1 MCSRACVRV
10 RVKGMAGTAVLRTLR
25 GLRTGTLAAVI
36 PGRRPVQ
43 AASCALSPRWRSC
56 PVRALQLCSALCAG
70 HNKWSKVRHIKGPK
84 DEARGRM
91 FMKFGMMIKIA
102 VKGKD
107 GYERAASV
115 FVVRS
120 SPVSFD
126 FPRLL
131 NLQRADP
138 TLT

>member
-1 MCSRACVRV
+1 
-10 RVKGMAGTAVLRTLR
+10 MAGTAVLRTLR
-25 GLRTGTLAAVI
+25 GLTLAAVT
-36 PGRRPVQ
+36 PGRGPVQ
-43 AASCALSPRWRSC
+43 EASCALSPQWRSC

-107 GYERAASV
+107 GHERAASV
-115 FVVRS
+115 FVVTS

-126 FPRLL
+126 FPRLF